1 MTADAP
7 APVLNA
13 PALLIDTAGP
23 LIGVVSRAANGVLNV
38 EIQRIVAG
46 ADGWLT
52 PALGRALAHI
62 ASPTFTLGVVTG
74 PGAFTGIRVG
84 IAHALGLAVARKLS
98 VVPVSSLA
106 VRACF
111 ATRHGHVLSVLDGK
125 KGRVY
130 AQRFDTRGPW
140 PVALGE
146 PVDVDPAAL
155 APGPGLAVGEGA
167 VVYAATLTAL
177 GYTIVDQPDQLP
189 LAAALG
195 LLDPT
200 AAVLPEQLR
209 PMYLREPDAVP
220 PPGVTA

>member
-1 MTADAP
+1 MSGATA
-7 APVLNA
+7 VVGA

-23 LIGVVSRAANGVLNV
+23 LVGVVSRAPNGSLNV
-38 EIQRIVAG
+38 ETQRIVAG

-62 ASPTFTLGVVTG
+62 EASTFTLGVVIG

-84 IAHALGLAVARKLS
+84 IAHALGLAVSRKLS
-98 VVPVSSLA
+98 VIPVSSLA

-111 ATRHGHVLSVLDGK
+111 ATRHGHVLSLLDGK

-130 AQRFDTRGPW
+130 GQYFDTRGSL

-146 PVDVDPAAL
+146 PFDVDPAAL
-155 APGPGLAVGEGA
+155 PLGPGLAVGEGA
-167 VVYAATLTAL
+167 VVYAAMLTSL

-189 LAAALG
+189 LAAALV
-195 LLDPT
+195 LLDPD
-200 AAVLPEQLR
+200 AALSPENLR

-220 PPGVTA
+220 PPGVVR